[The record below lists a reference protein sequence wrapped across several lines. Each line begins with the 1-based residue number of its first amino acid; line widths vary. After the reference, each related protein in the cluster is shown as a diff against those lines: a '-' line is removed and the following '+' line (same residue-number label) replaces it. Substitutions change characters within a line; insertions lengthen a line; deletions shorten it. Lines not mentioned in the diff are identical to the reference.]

1 MIPDDIADSE
11 RRESLCRI
19 LTESSTVLDVGAN
32 RGQFAKQL
40 LSGVSCSI
48 ISFEPGDAA
57 FEDLSAF
64 AATDPRVR
72 PVKLVVADTTGSVEF
87 FVQESDLGSSLL
99 PPVPDQ
105 SSQWATFL
113 KTTVVEA
120 TRLDDFIDANELG
133 FVDLLK
139 TDCQGADRRV
149 LESAGA
155 HLAPDDIG
163 ALLVELNFHAFYE
176 GQDSVGSV
184 FDLAYDHGYF
194 LASMFRHV
202 NREGWLWWADALFLP
217 NRPPFSTQ

>member
-11 RRESLCRI
+11 RRESLSRI
-19 LTESSTVLDVGAN
+19 LTASSTVLDVGAN

-40 LSGVSCSI
+40 LSGVNCSI
-48 ISFEPGDAA
+48 ISFEPGGAA

-64 AATDPRVR
+64 AAKDPRVR
-72 PVKLVVADTTGSVEF
+72 PVKLVVAETTGSIEF

-99 PPVPDQ
+99 PPVPGQ
-105 SSQWATFL
+105 TSRWATFL
-113 KTTVVEA
+113 ETTVVES
-120 TRLDDFIDANELG
+120 TRLDDFIDGNDLG
-133 FVDLLK
+133 FIDLLK

-155 HLAPDDIG
+155 HLVPDDIG

-184 FDLAYDHGYF
+184 FDLANDHGYF
-194 LASMFRHV
+194 LASMFRHF